1 MSLDGRPLLKALRSI
16 HALVDETVDGY
27 SIAARNVEEEQGGQ
41 RRRLILVSNRGPV
54 EYYTDSDSQQS
65 EEIHARQGAGG
76 VVSGLLSALHGA
88 PVTWIALAMSDA
100 DRAVA
105 REHQYGAIPAPGNLK
120 NLHDV
125 TLRLVDTPERAYTRY
140 YEGVSNRVLW
150 FTQHYLLKLTSA
162 NLFSA
167 RTTADWEQGYRVV
180 NEAVAEAVIAELE
193 ERGDETPVLFQDYHL
208 YLAPAMVRQRRPH
221 AQLAHFTHIPWPEA
235 RYWELL
241 PDLMTQAIFRGLAAN
256 DVIGFQTQ
264 RDAQN
269 FLAGATRFLPGARVY
284 PDARGAAG
292 VLLWQGRPVLVQAYP
307 IAVTPSEIKASVA
320 SHNTREAAQ
329 ILRDAR
335 GDTDRKLIVRVD
347 RIEPTKNIAR
357 GFEAYERML
366 KQHPDLHGRVSFLA
380 LLVPSRQGMA
390 EYRATERQVRK
401 VIDRINTKFGRADWQ
416 PVIAYYG
423 NDRARALAC
432 MRDYDV
438 LMVNPLID
446 GMNLVVKEGA
456 LANRRDGVIVLS
468 RTAGAYEQLHGQALG
483 VAPTDTQA
491 MADALYQALT
501 MPAAERADR
510 AQGMLD
516 ILREEDAT
524 TWLKHQV
531 NDVVSV
537 ADRQRQLRA
546 LRQPAYPRHTSS
558 GELVVGYSD
567 ESVEAM
573 GVDETSAHA
582 PFDPAVSGG
591 YVTPLSPRARANYR
605 PDNAPFWSRS
615 QTPEADAG
623 HDAEADDH
631 AETDDIAEARRKREA
646 LTMAH

>member
-1 MSLDGRPLLKALRSI
+1 MSLDGRPSLKALRAI
-16 HALVDETVDGY
+16 HADRHATADDVAQNV
-27 SIAARNVEEEQGGQ
+27 ARNIEGVQGGQ
-41 RRRLILVSNRGPV
+41 RRRLIIVSNRGPV
-54 EYYTDSDSQQS
+54 EYYTGAESTDAECSQSDAVK
-65 EEIHARQGAGG
+65 ARQGAGG
-76 VVSGLLSALHGA
+76 VVSGLLSALKGA

-105 REHQYGAIPAPGNLK
+105 REHQHVGIPAPKCLK
-120 NLHDV
+120 NLGDM
-125 TLRLVDTPERAYTRY
+125 TLRLVDTPERVYTRY
-140 YEGVSNRVLW
+140 YEGISNRVLW

-162 NLFSA
+162 NLFPQ
-167 RTTADWEQGYRVV
+167 RTTTDWEQGYRAV

-193 ERGDETPVLFQDYHL
+193 ERGDVTPVLFQDYHL
-208 YLAPAMVRQRRPH
+208 YLAPAIVRERRPH
-221 AQLAHFTHIPWPEA
+221 AQLAHFNHIPWPEA

-241 PDLMTQAIFRGLAAN
+241 PDMMTQAIFRGLAAN

-269 FLAGATRFLPGARVY
+269 FLAGAVRFLPGARVY

-292 VLLWQGRPVLVQAYP
+292 VLLWQGRPVLVQTYP

-320 SHNTREAAQ
+320 AHNTREAAQ

-335 GDTDRKLIVRVD
+335 GDTDRQLIVRVD

-366 KQHPDLHGRVSFLA
+366 KQHPETHGQVSFLA

-390 EYRATERQVRK
+390 EYRATERRVRA
-401 VIDRINTKFGRADWQ
+401 VIERINTKFGRPDWQ

-456 LANRRDGVIVLS
+456 LANTRDGVIVLS
-468 RTAGAYEQLHGQALG
+468 RTAGAYEQLHEQALG

-491 MADALYQALT
+491 MADALHRALT
-501 MPAAERADR
+501 MSAAERADR

-516 ILREEDAT
+516 ILREEDAAQ
-524 TWLKHQV
+524 WLQRQV
-531 NDVVSV
+531 SDVVSV
-537 ADRQRQLRA
+537 AQRQSQLHA
-546 LRQPAYPRHTSS
+546 SRQAQYPRHTAS
-558 GELVVGYSD
+558 GELVVGYTD
-567 ESVEAM
+567 ESAEAVGAAGM
-573 GVDETSAHA
+573 PAAHA

-591 YVTPLSPRARANYR
+591 YVTPLLPRARGSYR
-605 PDNAPFWSRS
+605 PDSAPLWSAAALADDDAES
-615 QTPEADAG
+615 DHAADA
-623 HDAEADDH
+623 H
-631 AETDDIAEARRKREA
+631 TKRKA
-646 LTMAH
+646 LTAAH

>member
-1 MSLDGRPLLKALRSI
+1 MSLDGRPLLKALRAI
-16 HALVDETVDGY
+16 RPNGDETATGRD
-27 SIAARNVEEEQGGQ
+27 IAARNVEEEQGGQ
-41 RRRLILVSNRGPV
+41 RRRLIIVSNRGPV
-54 EYYTDSDSQQS
+54 EYYTDAERTDADCFADDGMK
-65 EEIHARQGAGG
+65 ARQGAGG
-76 VVSGLLSALHGA
+76 VVSGLLAALKGA

-105 REHQYGAIPAPGNLK
+105 RKHQHGAIPAPACLK
-120 NLHDV
+120 DLCDV
-125 TLRLVDTPERAYTRY
+125 TLRLVDTPERVYTRY
-140 YEGVSNRVLW
+140 YEGISNRVLW

-162 NLFSA
+162 DLFPA
-167 RTTADWEQGYRVV
+167 RTTTDWERGYRAV
-180 NEAVAEAVIAELE
+180 NEAVAEAVVAELE

-208 YLAPAMVRQRRPH
+208 YLAPALVRERCPH

-241 PDLMTQAIFRGLAAN
+241 PDMMTQAIFRGLAAN
-256 DVIGFQTQ
+256 DVIGFQTE
-264 RDAQN
+264 RDARN
-269 FLAGATRFLPGARVY
+269 FLAGAVRFLPGARVY
-284 PDARGAAG
+284 PDAKGAAG

-320 SHNTREAAQ
+320 SHNTREARQ

-335 GDTDRKLIVRVD
+335 GGTDRQLIVRVD

-366 KQHPDLHGRVSFLA
+366 KQHPELHEKVSFLA

-390 EYRATERQVRK
+390 EYRATELRVRK
-401 VIDRINTKFGRADWQ
+401 IIERINTTFGRPDWQ

-468 RTAGAYEQLHGQALG
+468 RTAGAYEQLHEQALG

-491 MADALYQALT
+491 MAEALHRALT
-501 MPAAERADR
+501 MSARERADR
-510 AQGMLD
+510 AQGMYD
-516 ILREEDAT
+516 ILLQEDAAQ
-524 TWLKHQV
+524 WLQRQIR
-531 NDVVSV
+531 DVVSV
-537 ADRQRQLRA
+537 ARRQRQLRE
-546 LRQPAYPRHTSS
+546 LRQASYPRHTAS
-558 GELVVGYSD
+558 GELGGDYGEESAAVGMD
-567 ESVEAM
+567 R
-573 GVDETSAHA
+573 TSTAPE

-591 YVTPLSPRARANYR
+591 YVTPLLARDRAAYR
-605 PDNAPFWSRS
+605 PDHAPVWPTTSL
-615 QTPEADAG
+615 ADADSEM
-623 HDAEADDH
+623 DADH
-631 AETDDIAEARRKREA
+631 AHATDARAKRTA